1 MTTKTAKDTPKK
13 MSNSELTDMLDM
25 VGQILIR
32 LDDARGALDE
42 ELVVTPE
49 EKKEL
54 ENIAPVYFIDKTI
67 MTEFKALSGKRQRV
81 DRIVERYYDWSERYS
96 DLLIF
101 NHEHLWNKTLRS
113 EMEEIYA
120 VVSTIRPI
128 LKDANIL

>member
-1 MTTKTAKDTPKK
+1 MTTKTVKDTPKK

-32 LDDARGALDE
+32 LEDAREALDND
-42 ELVVTPE
+42 LVVNPE
-49 EKKEL
+49 EKKES
-54 ENIAPVYFIDKTI
+54 ENTTPVYFIDKTI
-67 MTEFKALSGKRQRV
+67 MTEFKALGGKRQRV